1 MNTLNVVSYSLYDT
15 RNTKYDSEVS
25 QSMQTIKTDLG
36 EISVTKET
44 IESMVSL
51 NLADVKGVVGSKKSI
66 IKEIT
71 DMLMGNISEN
81 KIKET
86 SRTIKVEIKDNKPLI
101 NLYII
106 IKYGV
111 RIPDIAWDIQNR
123 VKENL
128 MEKLGIEINEIDIHI
143 QGIQFPKKT
152 QSRRDLVASN
162 LFVKVF

>member
-1 MNTLNVVSYSLYDT
+1 MLTV
-15 RNTKYDSEVS
+15 
-25 QSMQTIKTDLG
+25 KTDLG
-36 EISVTKET
+36 EINITKET
-44 IESMVSL
+44 IRSIVSL
-51 NLADVKGVVGSKKSI
+51 NLADVKGVVGNRKSI

-71 DMLMGNISEN
+71 DMLKGDTNEN
-81 KIKET
+81 ET
-86 SRTIKVEIKDNKPLI
+86 EKAVRSIKVEIKDNKPLV

-111 RIPDIAWDIQNR
+111 RIPDIAWDIQSR

-128 MEKLGIEINEIDIHI
+128 MKKLNIDINEIDIHV

-152 QSRRDLVASN
+152 QSRKDLVASN

>member
-1 MNTLNVVSYSLYDT
+1 
-15 RNTKYDSEVS
+15 
-25 QSMQTIKTDLG
+25 MQTIKTDLG
-36 EISVTKET
+36 EINVTEET
-44 IESMVSL
+44 IGNIVSL

-71 DMLMGNISEN
+71 DMLRGVTNEN
-81 KIKET
+81 EIEEA

-111 RIPDIAWDIQNR
+111 RIPDIAWDIQSR
-123 VKENL
+123 IKEGL
-128 MEKLGIEINEIDIHI
+128 MNKLGIDINEIDIHV

-152 QSRRDLVASN
+152 QSRKDLVASN
-162 LFVKVF
+162 LFIKVF